1 MYRHAKSV
9 VVSVALMTWLFT
21 SPAFSQVTDG
31 QKVETSGM
39 ITTRTGDNLT
49 INSKDLGKVVVVL
62 KEDTKVQV
70 PKGIFR
76 HQDTEWT
83 RLIPGLQV
91 DVKGV
96 GDANGQIVADQ
107 VRFTKESLKVAQQ
120 VEAATEATR
129 GQVANNAQGIQQNA
143 QTNTEQSQAIAA
155 SAAKIGENT
164 ADIKAAEDRF
174 DNLTEF
180 DVKKDITVTFET
192 GKSDLSDDAKQQ
204 LTALAQ
210 QAQGMKGYLIE
221 VKGFASTSGDA
232 DRNQE
237 LSDDRGD
244 AVVTFLHQQGVD
256 LRHIVTPAAM
266 GTTNP
271 VSGNDTEE
279 GRLKNQR
286 VEVKLMVNRGLAGK

>member
-1 MYRHAKSV
+1 MYRHGKHV
-9 VVSVALMTWLFT
+9 VLSVALMTWLFS
-21 SPAFSQVTDG
+21 SPAFSQITDG

-39 ITTRTGDNLT
+39 IATRTGDNLT
-49 INSKDLGKVVVVL
+49 VNTKDLGKVVVVL

-83 RLIPGLQV
+83 RLIPGLEV

-96 GDANGQIVADQ
+96 GDANGQIIADQ
-107 VRFTKESLKVAQQ
+107 IRFTKESWKIAQQ

-129 GQVANNAQGIQQNA
+129 GQVATNA
-143 QTNTEQSQAIAA
+143 QTNAEQSQSISAN
-155 SAAKIGENT
+155 AAKIGVNA

-180 DVKKDITVTFET
+180 DTKKDIMVNFET
-192 GKSDLSDDAKQQ
+192 GKSDVSDEAKQQ
-204 LTALAQ
+204 LTALAKE
-210 QAQGMKGYLIE
+210 AQGMKGYLIE

-232 DRNQE
+232 ERNQE
-237 LSDDRGD
+237 LSDDRAD

-266 GTTNP
+266 GTTAP
-271 VSGNDTEE
+271 VAANDTEE

-286 VEVKLMVNRGLAGK
+286 VEVKLLVNRGLAGK

>member
-83 RLIPGLQV
+83 RLIPGLQI

-96 GDANGQIVADQ
+96 GDANGQIIADQ

-129 GQVANNAQGIQQNA
+129 GQVANNAQNIQQNA

-192 GKSDLSDDAKQQ
+192 GKSDVSDDAKQQ

-210 QAQGMKGYLIE
+210 QAKGMKGYLIE
-221 VKGFASTSGDA
+221 VKGFASTSGDP

-237 LSDDRGD
+237 LSDDRSD

-266 GTTNP
+266 GTTGP
-271 VSGNDTEE
+271 VATNDTEE

-286 VEVKLMVNRGLAGK
+286 VEVKLMVNRGLAGN

>member
-1 MYRHAKSV
+1 MYRHVKSV
-9 VVSVALMTWLFT
+9 VGTIALMTWLFT
-21 SPAFSQVTDG
+21 LAAFSQVTDG

-39 ITTRTGDNLT
+39 IMTRTGDNLT
-49 INSKDLGKVVVVL
+49 VNTKDLGKVVVVL

-83 RLIPGLQV
+83 RLIPGLEIS
-91 DVKGV
+91 VKGV
-96 GDANGQIVADQ
+96 GDANGQIIADQ

-129 GQVANNAQGIQQNA
+129 GQVAANA
-143 QTNTEQSQAIAA
+143 QTNVEQSQAIA
-155 SAAKIGENT
+155 SNAAKIGVNA

-180 DVKKDITVTFET
+180 DVKKDIMINFET
-192 GKSDLSDDAKQQ
+192 GKSDVSDDAKQQ
-204 LTALAQ
+204 LTALATD
-210 QAQGMKGYLIE
+210 AKGMKGYLIE
-221 VKGFASTSGDA
+221 IRGFASTSGDA
-232 DRNQE
+232 QRNQE
-237 LSDDRGD
+237 LSDDRAD
-244 AVVTFLHQQGVD
+244 AVATFLHQQGVE

-266 GTTNP
+266 GTTGP
-271 VSGNDTEE
+271 VATNETEE

-286 VEVKLMVNRGLAGK
+286 VEVKLLVNKGLAGK

>member
-1 MYRHAKSV
+1 
-9 VVSVALMTWLFT
+9 
-21 SPAFSQVTDG
+21 
-31 QKVETSGM
+31 M
-39 ITTRTGDNLT
+39 IATRTGDNLT
-49 INSKDLGKVVVVL
+49 VNTKDLGKVVVVL

-83 RLIPGLQV
+83 RLIPGLEI

-96 GDANGQIVADQ
+96 GDANGQIIADQ
-107 VRFTKESLKVAQQ
+107 VRFTKESWKIAQQ

-129 GQVANNAQGIQQNA
+129 GQVATNA
-143 QTNTEQSQAIAA
+143 QTNAEQEKSI
-155 SAAKIGENT
+155 STNAAKIGVNA

-180 DVKKDITVTFET
+180 DTKKDIMVNFET
-192 GKSDLSDDAKQQ
+192 GKSDVSDEAKQQ
-204 LTALAQ
+204 LTALAKE
-210 QAQGMKGYLIE
+210 AQGMKGYLIE

-232 DRNQE
+232 ERNQE
-237 LSDDRGD
+237 LSDDRAD

-266 GTTNP
+266 GTTAP
-271 VSGNDTEE
+271 VAANDTEE

-286 VEVKLMVNRGLAGK
+286 VEVKLLVNRGLAGK

>member
-1 MYRHAKSV
+1 MYRHGKYV
-9 VVSVALMTWLFT
+9 VLSVALMTWLFT

-31 QKVETSGM
+31 QKVETSGL

-62 KEDTKVQV
+62 KDDTKVQV

-91 DVKGV
+91 EVKGV
-96 GDANGQIVADQ
+96 GDANGQIIADQ
-107 VRFTKESLKVAQQ
+107 VRFNKESWKIAQQ

-129 GQVANNAQGIQQNA
+129 GQVATNAQNIQQNA
-143 QTNTEQSQAIAA
+143 QMDAEQEKAI
-155 SAAKIGENT
+155 SSNAAKIGVNA
-164 ADIKAAEDRF
+164 ADIKAAEERF

-180 DVKKDITVTFET
+180 DVKKEVTVTFET
-192 GKSDLSDDAKQQ
+192 GKTDVSDDAKQQ
-204 LTALAQ
+204 LTALAKE
-210 QAQGMKGYLIE
+210 AQGMKGYLIE
-221 VKGFASTSGDA
+221 VKGFASTSGNA
-232 DRNQE
+232 EQNQQ
-237 LSDDRGD
+237 LSDERADN
-244 AVVTFLHQQGVD
+244 VVTILHQQGID
-256 LRHIVTPAAM
+256 LRHIAEPAAM

-271 VSGNDTEE
+271 VAANDTEE

-286 VEVKLMVNRGLAGK
+286 VEVKLLVNKGLAGK